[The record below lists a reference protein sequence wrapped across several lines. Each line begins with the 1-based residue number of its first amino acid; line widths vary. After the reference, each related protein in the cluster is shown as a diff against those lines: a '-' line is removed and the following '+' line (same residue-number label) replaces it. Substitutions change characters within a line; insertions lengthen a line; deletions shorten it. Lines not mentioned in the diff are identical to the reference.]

1 MYRIIDGRSTGKTSR
16 LLLLAKE
23 NNGIVVCAYPE
34 WMKEKAYKYGL
45 VGIDFISY
53 EEFIDNIKEHSVAI
67 PVYDL
72 KGTQIL
78 QYPTYRKGFHS
89 EKPIFV
95 DNLELLFNKIC
106 LSQFSGFTLSN
117 ED

>member
-53 EEFIDNIKEHSVAI
+53 DYQTVKGDYVTEYEAKFRALNMPIHRIVAT
-67 PVYDL
+67 VN
-72 KGTQIL
+72 K
-78 QYPTYRKGFHS
+78 
-89 EKPIFV
+89 
-95 DNLELLFNKIC
+95 DNLKPW
-106 LSQFSGFTLSN
+106 N
-117 ED
+117 EAMK